1 MLKIQK
7 VYERTPVA
15 REWLD
20 SARKQQSTGQVF
32 SAFFSAYIAL
42 VVCATQIMG
51 DTGNGPIGDD
61 ENWEREA
68 IEKAMNYKH
77 REIAA
82 QLETEIGTRIKHAIW
97 QREIPE
103 NENFRIIGPGDDEVL
118 KQAAI
123 NLSSFFTPS
132 RNSPLSPQEKINQAK
147 NLSTLFRKVRN
158 KLFHGGKMNDPEG
171 SDAEVLNKLN
181 PLLIEVVEILQR
193 H

>member
-1 MLKIQK
+1 M
-7 VYERTPVA
+7 
-15 REWLD
+15 
-20 SARKQQSTGQVF
+20 KQ
-32 SAFFSAYIAL
+32 
-42 VVCATQIMG
+42 
-51 DTGNGPIGDD
+51 
-61 ENWEREA
+61 
-68 IEKAMNYKH
+68 
-77 REIAA
+77 
-82 QLETEIGTRIKHAIW
+82 AIW

-103 NENFRIIGPGDDEVL
+103 NENFRIIGPADDEVL

-147 NLSTLFRKVRN
+147 DLSTLFRKVRN